1 MSYFFFLFCTKMI
14 RVICTMLAII
24 IEDLEMRLGNL
35 NLPLKKSAIWFDPLA
50 QTGETA
56 KQLVG
61 IL

>member
-1 MSYFFFLFCTKMI
+1 MI
-14 RVICTMLAII
+14 RVICTMLAMI
-24 IEDLEMRLGNL
+24 IEDLEMRFGNL

-50 QTGETA
+50 QTGEIA